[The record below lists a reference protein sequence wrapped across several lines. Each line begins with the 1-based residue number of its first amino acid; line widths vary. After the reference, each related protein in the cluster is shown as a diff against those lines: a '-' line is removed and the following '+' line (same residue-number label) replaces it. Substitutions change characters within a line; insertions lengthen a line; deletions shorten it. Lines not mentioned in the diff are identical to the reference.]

1 MKKKSAEDC
10 WGGGWGWTTGD
21 CTATISVSLVKP
33 LAWLVSMEIGCPGL
47 NEEMSFL
54 SRERP
59 GVCSDFQP
67 CEILTRLGTVQRLHS
82 PGLCITSRH
91 RDSIRRDF
99 FSKEEEDKN
108 KTKEREGSWYFV
120 KIQRPLLEWGEGE
133 KKAQRQGFS
142 EYLFD
147 DSHVAE
153 QSRLTVSCADWS
165 VKHAINQ

>member
-1 MKKKSAEDC
+1 MKKKNVQKTVEGV
-10 WGGGWGWTTGD
+10 GGGEQRD

-82 PGLCITSRH
+82 PGLRITSRH

-120 KIQRPLLEWGEGE
+120 KIQRLLLEWGEG
-133 KKAQRQGFS
+133 KKR
-142 EYLFD
+142 LKD
-147 DSHVAE
+147 RDSLNTCLMT
-153 QSRLTVSCADWS
+153 LTWLNRAV
-165 VKHAINQ
+165 

>member
-1 MKKKSAEDC
+1 MKKKCAEDC

-108 KTKEREGSWYFV
+108 NTKEREGSWYFV
-120 KIQRPLLEWGEGE
+120 KIQRLLLEWGEGK

-147 DSHVAE
+147 DSHTWLNRAV
-153 QSRLTVSCADWS
+153 
-165 VKHAINQ
+165 

>member
-1 MKKKSAEDC
+1 MKKKCAEDC

-82 PGLCITSRH
+82 PGLCIMSRH

-120 KIQRPLLEWGEGE
+120 KIQRLLLEWGEG
-133 KKAQRQGFS
+133 KKR
-142 EYLFD
+142 LKD
-147 DSHVAE
+147 RDSLNTCLMT
-153 QSRLTVSCADWS
+153 LTHGLTEPSNSLLCWL
-165 VKHAINQ
+165 KC